1 MAILFTSES
10 VTEGHPNKIADLI
23 SDAMEFVV

>member
-10 VTEGHPNKIADLI
+10 VTEDHFDKIADLI
-23 SDAMEFVV
+23 SDTMAFVV